1 MEQTNQSLNQTAED
15 DIKKIREV
23 VEMLK
28 KRGVQS
34 LEGDLTEKVE
44 ELVDRHFE
52 RAKRLA
58 HCEDYDD
65 EDDAFNECIKLMNE
79 IALDTLMYDLIK
91 KGLSLLVDGVK
102 SGVIK
107 TEELPNILENVNLVL
122 ESMETFRRLLV
133 SLDERGLLKLAEL
146 IATDK
151 SFLDKLT
158 NFLIKM
164 ATERKRVEQL
174 LNEDREFA
182 EKVRSIVPNLPSLIT
197 V

>member
-23 VEMLK
+23 VEILK

-34 LEGDLTEKVE
+34 LEGDLTERVM
-44 ELVDRHFE
+44 ELVKRHFE
-52 RAKRLA
+52 QAKRLA

-65 EDDAFNECIKLMNE
+65 GTFIECIKLTNE
-79 IALDTLMYDLIK
+79 IAFDTLLYDLIK
-91 KGLSLLVDGVK
+91 KGLPLLVDGVK

-107 TEELPNILENVNLVL
+107 AEELPNILEKINLML
-122 ESMETFRRLLV
+122 ESIETFKRFLL
-133 SLDERGLLKLAEL
+133 SLNEGGLLKLAEL
-146 IATDK
+146 IAIDK
-151 SFLDKLT
+151 NFLHKLT
-158 NFLIKM
+158 NFLIKIT
-164 ATERKRVEQL
+164 TERKSVEQL

>member
-23 VEMLK
+23 VEILK

-34 LEGDLTEKVE
+34 LEGDLTELAK
-44 ELVDRHFE
+44 RHFE

-65 EDDAFNECIKLMNE
+65 EDDTFIECIKHTGE
-79 IALDTLMYDLIK
+79 IALDTLMYDLVK
-91 KGLSLLVDGVK
+91 KGLPLLVDGVK

-107 TEELPNILENVNLVL
+107 AEELPNILEMVNLML
-122 ESMETFRRLLV
+122 ESIETFKRFLL
-133 SLDERGLLKLAEL
+133 SLDEGGLLKLAEL
-146 IATDK
+146 IAIDK
-151 SFLDKLT
+151 NFPHKLT

-164 ATERKRVEQL
+164 AAERKRVEQL

-182 EKVRSIVPNLPSLIT
+182 EEIRSIVPNLLSLT
-197 V
+197 G